1 MLRYRKTKDQETQR
15 AHVLGIDGLLN
26 SLTNVTMEN
35 GRGQGVIVPDWLSN
49 ALDDGKVE
57 AMTHLAGLHLGAHRN
72 SGGMI
77 QAEPLLREA
86 AEKGYAPAQEQ
97 LGIICLF
104 GLGHDADPQ
113 AAESWLRLAADQG
126 RGVAQSLLGMMLA
139 TGSGIERDLPHAVQL
154 LALAEQQGDGFARN
168 CLKNGKTLGMVP
180 QLAAFFLGML
190 RVLGTVLSSCN
201 DNDADAELLHGVTM
215 LAEAGDADACFVL
228 GILKQQAGKGA
239 EAQRWFL
246 VAAAVGHELAVL
258 IAGLLAFVDQGDIR
272 DAYPVTDWLEVAM
285 QDGSVY
291 AQALLGLMHATG
303 RGVDRDVSKGNC
315 LLDLAAEAV
324 DTSTAL
330 GKFVGTRETRSSLE
344 VLMHVLGKVLAA
356 QVSGG
361 SFAGSDGGFD
371 AVEEATQLAKQ
382 GDHFAQFFV
391 GLSLWS
397 GQDVTEDKI
406 SAIKWMQDAAHQGYM
421 EAQFFLGVC
430 FDSGDG
436 VGRDR
441 KEAFRWFRLAA
452 EQGHAHSQFV
462 LATASMQGDGMEKD
476 LAEALHWFQLSAE
489 QGNAISQF
497 HLGIALLDGE
507 GVDKDTAA
515 GAQWLL
521 RAAEQ
526 NDVDAQYL
534 IGSCFLLGDG
544 VEKDPES
551 GFRWLFKAAKNGSQ
565 DAKEFLD
572 RLKGD

>member
-15 AHVLGIDGLLN
+15 ARVLGINGLLN
-26 SLTNVTMEN
+26 SLANVTVEN
-35 GRGQGVIVPDWLSN
+35 GRGQDVIVPDWLSN

-72 SGGMI
+72 SGAMI

-97 LGIICLF
+97 LGIIRLF
-104 GLGHDADPQ
+104 GLGHDADPE

-139 TGSGIERDLPHAVQL
+139 TGSSIERDLPYAMQL

-168 CLKNGKTLGMVP
+168 CLKNGKDLGMVP
-180 QLAAFFLGML
+180 QFAAFCLGML
-190 RVLGTVLSSCN
+190 RVLGTVMSSCN
-201 DNDADAELLHGVTM
+201 DNDADAELLHGITK

-228 GILKQQAGKGA
+228 AILKQQAGKGA
-239 EAQRWFL
+239 ETQHWFL

-272 DAYPVTDWLEVAM
+272 DAYPVADWLEAAV
-285 QDGSVY
+285 QGGSAQ

-303 RGVDRDVSKGNC
+303 RGVDRDVSEGNR

-324 DTSTAL
+324 GTSTKL
-330 GKFVGTRETRSSLE
+330 GGFVGAREKRPYLE
-344 VLMHVLGKVLAA
+344 ILMHVLGKLIVA
-356 QVSGG
+356 QMSGG
-361 SFAGSDGGFD
+361 SFAGSRGGFD
-371 AVEEATQLAKQ
+371 FLDQVAQFAKQ

-391 GLSLWS
+391 GLALWS
-397 GQDVTEDKI
+397 GQDVAEDKI
-406 SAIKWMQDAAHQGYM
+406 GAIKWMQDAARQGYM
-421 EAQFFLGVC
+421 EAQHFLGIC
-430 FDSGDG
+430 FETGDG
-436 VGRDR
+436 IGRDR
-441 KEAFRWFRLAA
+441 KEALRWFRLAA
-452 EQGHAHSQFV
+452 EQGHAHSQFY
-462 LATASMQGDGMEKD
+462 
-476 LAEALHWFQLSAE
+476 
-489 QGNAISQF
+489 
-497 HLGIALLDGE
+497 LGIALLDGD
-507 GVDKDTAA
+507 GVEKDTAA

-534 IGSCFLLGDG
+534 IGTCFLLGDR

-551 GFRWLFKAAKNGSQ
+551 GFRWLFKAESNGSQ
-565 DAKEFLD
+565 DAKELLD
-572 RLKGD
+572 RFRND